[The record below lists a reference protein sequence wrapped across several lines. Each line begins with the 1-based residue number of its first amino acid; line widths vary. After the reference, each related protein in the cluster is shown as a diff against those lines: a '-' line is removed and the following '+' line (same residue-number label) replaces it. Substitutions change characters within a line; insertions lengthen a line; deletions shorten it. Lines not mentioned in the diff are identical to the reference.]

1 MHSTNLNEL
10 FSLQRERSYPVF
22 VSSKPK
28 QECRRRQGS
37 CVGRRTCSPTAAEL
51 LNPSPATLHRHRPQE
66 IIAKHN
72 EAPDL
77 NPKGHSQSGKS
88 TGSTEAESAQLSQ
101 ETLPK
106 QQNEHKSSVYESRER
121 ERYKV
126 QFDETLMQVSVSQ
139 NSQEAN
145 TEQPLDLYNS
155 SVSQRE
161 IDINREK
168 SLTEHCEKQ
177 YFKAGRNVEYSHS
190 QSAVAEN
197 QAGIDSHTE
206 LLSSAT
212 SEQEK
217 PAENRKLSC
226 SISNPCCLPRPQ
238 VLPGI
243 HPMDRV
249 WTVGRESAVLG
260 LLDLQNSFS
269 KSEAHRDFNSS
280 TTHAAVNLRDNVA
293 TGKKHDFY
301 GINCYYLHG

>member
-1 MHSTNLNEL
+1 MCTTNLNEL
-10 FSLQRERSYPVF
+10 FSLQRESSYPVF
-22 VSSKPK
+22 VPSKPK

-77 NPKGHSQSGKS
+77 NLKGHSQSGKS
-88 TGSTEAESAQLSQ
+88 TGSTEAQSAELSQ

-106 QQNEHKSSVYESRER
+106 QQNEHKSSVHESREK

-126 QFDETLMQVSVSQ
+126 QFDETLMQISVSH

-145 TEQPLDLYNS
+145 TEKPVDLYNS

-161 IDINREK
+161 IDINQEK
-168 SLTEHCEKQ
+168 SLTEHSKKQ
-177 YFKAGRNVEYSHS
+177 YFKVGRNVESS
-190 QSAVAEN
+190 QGQSAVAEH
-197 QAGIDSHTE
+197 QAGINSHAE
-206 LLSSAT
+206 LLSSTA
-212 SEQEK
+212 SKQDK
-217 PAENRKLSC
+217 PAESRKLSC
-226 SISNPCCLPRPQ
+226 SIPDPCILPRPQ
-238 VLPGI
+238 VLPGL

-249 WTVGRESAVLG
+249 GTVGRGSAALS

-269 KSEAHRDFNSS
+269 KSEAHRNSS
-280 TTHAAVNLRDNVA
+280 ITHAAVNLRDNVI